1 MARKVTKGFDFNAIE
16 EDAGIAELLKIKA
29 ALMDCIRDYIAEV
42 SQAGGKSPACM
53 ISQVLVVGTIFY
65 LTLRI

>member
-42 SQAGGKSPACM
+42 S
-53 ISQVLVVGTIFY
+53 
-65 LTLRI
+65 